1 MKITDKM
8 RLDFLGKGTQVVE
21 VTCDSRKEFF
31 VWDYATSHP
40 TKKYF
45 KTIRL
50 AIDAAI
56 RAGER
61 NKI

>member
-8 RLDFLGKGTQVVE
+8 RLDWMQGPGTQVVE
-21 VTCDSRKEFF
+21 VTFDRAKEFF
-31 VWDYATSHP
+31 VWDYAESEP
-40 TKKYF
+40 VCKYF
-45 KTIRL
+45 KTIRK

-61 NKI
+61 NK